1 MGDFYNRGGGAQT
14 VTTLTA
20 TTITADD
27 LEVDAGTLSIDET
40 NNRIGV
46 GTIVPGTQL
55 QVEGATPYVTL
66 KNDTAENTAGGCE
79 SKLIF
84 EDHGNNALGQI
95 EVSHVGTSDDE
106 KGQLILKTNNDSG
119 LQTALTISEAQLAT
133 FAGGVTVA
141 GDLTVNGTTTTINS
155 TTLTV
160 DDKVIV
166 IASGAADSSA
176 ADGAGLSVDGA
187 AATILYDHTGTQWE
201 MNKPLEVTGALSS
214 TAAVTVGTDLIV
226 TGGDITYGNGQD
238 ATASVTATAHNVAG
252 KSLTIAAGT
261 TTAGTTNNIA
271 GGSVTIKAGQ
281 GKGSGAGGDIV
292 FQTANAGG
300 SGSSL
305 NALATALTISD
316 DLSSTF
322 VGTITVPESSLILG
336 STAVTSTAAE
346 LNLLDGV
353 SGLVQADLTK
363 LAAIEASAAE
373 INAAADASART
384 AAAVVVADDHFL
396 FADGGATGATKVE
409 SIADLMTAVAG
420 TVATTG
426 LTASN
431 GTLVV
436 SDLHPVGVS
445 GSANQMITDDGDGT
459 VTSQANL
466 SFDGSTL
473 AVTGALSTTTTAVI
487 GTNTTV
493 GTAGNTTGVSISTV
507 TNTGTNVGKAL
518 TISGGDST
526 VGSNNLNG
534 GDLVLKTG
542 GGDGTGTATMT
553 FHTKISGT
561 DAAGERMRIHTDGNV
576 GIGDNA
582 PGTLLQMK
590 GTAPYITL
598 QNSTAENSEG
608 GCEGRILF
616 EDHGNNPLAQ
626 VEGSHT
632 GTADDEKGQ
641 ITFSTNN
648 DSGLQAG
655 LTINDT
661 QQVIVGEGKLVLGST
676 AVTSTATEIN
686 LLDGVSGLVQADF
699 TKLASIEATAAEVNA
714 ACDATARVAAA
725 VVVADDHVLFCDGG
739 ATGATKVESIADLM
753 TAVAGTQAT
762 TGLVASSGTLV
773 VTDLHPVGVSG
784 AANQLITDDGD
795 GTVTSEAKCLVDGA
809 KLTVGD
815 ATAEDTLLVFDG
827 NAQDYRIGIDDGT
840 DTLEIGVGA
849 AHGTTPA
856 IIVAPDAGVEVMGTL
871 GINAAIADEAASGI
885 ISIFTAGEDLVR
897 GEVVYF
903 KAGDSKMWKAVA
915 TAAATSRCVAMAAE
929 DISADAVGKFLLQGF
944 LRDNG
949 SFPAYTIGGALYT
962 PEAETSSQNV
972 PEQAAPDTDGDFVQ
986 VLGWAVT
993 ADMVYF
999 NPSNDIIEVA

>member
-1 MGDFYNRGGGAQT
+1 MSNVFDNN
-14 VTTLTA
+14 
-20 TTITADD
+20 IK
-27 LEVDAGTLSIDET
+27 VDAS
-40 NNRIGV
+40 
-46 GTIVPGTQL
+46 
-55 QVEGATPYVTL
+55 
-66 KNDTAENTAGGCE
+66 
-79 SKLIF
+79 
-84 EDHGNNALGQI
+84 GNA
-95 EVSHVGTSDDE
+95 
-106 KGQLILKTNNDSG
+106 
-119 LQTALTISEAQLAT
+119 TIS
-133 FAGGVTVA
+133 GN
-141 GDLTVNGTTTTINS
+141 LTVNGATTTINS

-166 IASGAADSSA
+166 IASGAADSAA
-176 ADGAGLSVDGA
+176 ADGAGISVDGA

-238 ATASVTATAHNVAG
+238 ATASITATAHNAAG

-346 LNLLDGV
+346 LNLLDNV
-353 SGLVQADLTK
+353 SGLVQADFTK
-363 LAAIEASAAE
+363 LAAIDASAAE
-373 INAAADASART
+373 INAACDATARV

-426 LTASN
+426 LTASS

-473 AVTGALSTTTTAVI
+473 AVTGALSTTTTAVV

-518 TISGGDST
+518 TIAGGDTT

-542 GGDGTGTATMT
+542 GGDGTGTAAMT

-561 DAAGERMRIHTDGNV
+561 DAAGERMRIHTDGNI
-576 GIGDNA
+576 GMGDNA

-641 ITFSTNN
+641 LTFSTNN

-655 LTINDT
+655 MTINDT
-661 QQVIVGEGKLVLGST
+661 QQVIIGAGKLVLGST
-676 AVTSTATEIN
+676 AVTSSAAELNYADGVTSAIQTQ
-686 LLDGVSGLVQADF
+686 LDGKSPVAGHS
-699 TKLASIEATAAEVNA
+699 SIVT
-714 ACDATARVAAA
+714 
-725 VVVADDHVLFCDGG
+725 
-739 ATGATKVESIADLM
+739 TGTIGTGVWQG
-753 TAVAGTQAT
+753 TAVASAYLDADTAHLSGTQTFSGAKT
-762 TGLVASSGTLV
+762 FSADVVISGT
-773 VTDLHPVGVSG
+773 TP
-784 AANQLITDDGD
+784 QLTI
-795 GTVTSEAKCLVDGA
+795 
-809 KLTVGD
+809 GD
-815 ATAEDTLLVFDG
+815 AGAEDTLLVFDG

-856 IIVAPDAGVEVMGTL
+856 IVVAPDAGVKVMGTL
-871 GINAAIADEAASGI
+871 EINASIADEAASGV
-885 ISIFTAGEDLVR
+885 ISIFTAGEALVR

-929 DISADAVGKFLLQGF
+929 DLAADAVGKFLLQGF

-949 SFPAYTIGGALYT
+949 SFPAYTIAGALYT

-972 PEQAAPDTDGDFVQ
+972 PEQAAPATDGDFVQ

>member
-1 MGDFYNRGGGAQT
+1 MASIFDNTT
-14 VTTLTA
+14 VLT
-20 TTITADD
+20 D
-27 LEVDAGTLSIDET
+27 LEVDGTTLVVDQIND
-40 NNRIGV
+40 RVGIGDSA
-46 GTIVPGTQL
+46 PGTTL
-55 QVEGATPYVTL
+55 QVSGTAPYVTL
-66 KNDTAENTAGGCE
+66 KNSTAENTAAGCE

-238 ATASVTATAHNVAG
+238 ATASVTATAHNTAG

-473 AVTGALSTTTTAVI
+473 AVTGALSTTTTAVV

-590 GTAPYITL
+590 STAPYVTL
-598 QNSTAENSEG
+598 QNSTAENGEG
-608 GCEGRILF
+608 GCESKIIF

-840 DTLEIGVGA
+840 DTLEIGVGST
-849 AHGTTPA
+849 HGTTPA
-856 IIVAPDAGVEVMGTL
+856 ILVGPDTGVDVMGAL
-871 GINAAIADEAASGI
+871 GINSSIADETASGI
-885 ISIFTAGEDLVR
+885 VAVFTAGEALVR

-903 KAGDSKMWKAVA
+903 KAADSKMWKAVA

-929 DISADAVGKFLLQGF
+929 DISADAAGKFLLQGF
-944 LRDNG
+944 VRDNG

>member
-1 MGDFYNRGGGAQT
+1 MSNVFDNN
-14 VTTLTA
+14 
-20 TTITADD
+20 IK
-27 LEVDAGTLSIDET
+27 VDAS
-40 NNRIGV
+40 
-46 GTIVPGTQL
+46 
-55 QVEGATPYVTL
+55 
-66 KNDTAENTAGGCE
+66 
-79 SKLIF
+79 
-84 EDHGNNALGQI
+84 GNA
-95 EVSHVGTSDDE
+95 
-106 KGQLILKTNNDSG
+106 
-119 LQTALTISEAQLAT
+119 TIS
-133 FAGGVTVA
+133 GN
-141 GDLTVNGTTTTINS
+141 LTVNGATTTINS

-166 IASGAADSSA
+166 IASGAADSAA
-176 ADGAGLSVDGA
+176 ADGAGISVDGA

-238 ATASVTATAHNVAG
+238 ATASITATAHNAAG

-316 DLSSTF
+316 DLSATF

-346 LNLLDGV
+346 LNLLDNV
-353 SGLVQADLTK
+353 SGLVQADFTK
-363 LAAIEASAAE
+363 LAAIDASAAE
-373 INAAADASART
+373 INAACDATARV

-426 LTASN
+426 LTASS

-473 AVTGALSTTTTAVI
+473 AVTGALSTTTTAVV

-518 TISGGDST
+518 TIAGGDTT

-542 GGDGTGTATMT
+542 GGDGTGTAAMT

-561 DAAGERMRIHTDGNV
+561 DAAGERMRIHTDGNI
-576 GIGDNA
+576 GMGDNA

-641 ITFSTNN
+641 LTFSTNN

-655 LTINDT
+655 MTINDT
-661 QQVIVGEGKLVLGST
+661 QQVIIGAGKLVLGST
-676 AVTSTATEIN
+676 AVTSSAAELNYADGVTSAIQTQ
-686 LLDGVSGLVQADF
+686 LDGKSP
-699 TKLASIEATAAEVNA
+699 
-714 ACDATARVAAA
+714 VAG
-725 VVVADDHVLFCDGG
+725 HS
-739 ATGATKVESIADLM
+739 SIATVGTIGTGTWQG
-753 TAVAGTQAT
+753 TAVASAYLDADTAHLSGAQTFTGTKTLNSFKGTGAITVTNILDEDAMGTNSDTALATQQSIKAYADTKSPVAGHSSIVTTGTIGTGVWQGTAVASAYLDADTAHLSGTQTFSGAKT
-762 TGLVASSGTLV
+762 FSADVVISGT
-773 VTDLHPVGVSG
+773 TP
-784 AANQLITDDGD
+784 QLTI
-795 GTVTSEAKCLVDGA
+795 
-809 KLTVGD
+809 GD
-815 ATAEDTLLVFDG
+815 AGAEDTLLVFDG

-856 IIVAPDAGVEVMGTL
+856 IVVAPDAGVKVMGTL
-871 GINAAIADEAASGI
+871 EINASIADEAASGV
-885 ISIFTAGEDLVR
+885 ISIFTAGEALVR

-929 DISADAVGKFLLQGF
+929 DLAADAVGKFLLQGF

-949 SFPAYTIGGALYT
+949 SFPAYTIAGALYT

-972 PEQAAPDTDGDFVQ
+972 PEQAAPATDGDFVQ